1 MTEPT
6 QQFARGTLDSAERP
20 ESQEKWRPPGE
31 DNADDAPAHGEADLS
46 DEQHTAELPATAA
59 PVPTGDGPAP
69 RRKSAPARSRRGLK
83 PSSRLRGAA
92 NATTGTWI
100 GVILVAA
107 GFAAIFY
114 TWGQVAGVL
123 NVAQQLPYLVS
134 GGLSGLALI
143 IVGVTV
149 IDVAVRRQDSAE
161 RRQQLA
167 QMTRTLAEVRELFE
181 AGELDDGDLDDRDGE
196 A

>member
-6 QQFARGTLDSAERP
+6 QQYVRGTLNREERP
-20 ESQEKWRPPGE
+20 EPTDEWRPPGE
-31 DNADDAPAHGEADLS
+31 SAAAEAPSS

-59 PVPTGDGPAP
+59 PEAMSDEPAP
-69 RRKSAPARSRRGLK
+69 VRRPAPARSLGLK
-83 PSSRLRGAA
+83 PGSRLRGAA

-100 GVILVAA
+100 GVVLVAA

-114 TWGQVAGVL
+114 TWGKVAGLL

-134 GGLSGLALI
+134 GGLAGLALI
-143 IVGVTV
+143 IIGVTV
-149 IDVAVRRQDSAE
+149 IDVAVRRQDSYE
-161 RRQQLA
+161 RRQQLS
-167 QMTRTLAEVRELFE
+167 QMTRTLAELRELFE
-181 AGELDDGDLDDRDGE
+181 AESLDDRDGE

>member
-1 MTEPT
+1 MSEPS
-6 QQFARGTLDSAERP
+6 QQFVRGTLDSAERP
-20 ESQEKWRPPGE
+20 EPADEWRPPGE
-31 DNADDAPAHGEADLS
+31 DTAAEAPAHREADLS

-59 PVPTGDGPAP
+59 PAATSDGPAP
-69 RRKSAPARSRRGLK
+69 RRKPALARNRGLK
-83 PSSRLRGAA
+83 PGSRLRGAA

-100 GVILVAA
+100 GVMLVAA

-181 AGELDDGDLDDRDGE
+181 AEELDDGGLDDRDGE